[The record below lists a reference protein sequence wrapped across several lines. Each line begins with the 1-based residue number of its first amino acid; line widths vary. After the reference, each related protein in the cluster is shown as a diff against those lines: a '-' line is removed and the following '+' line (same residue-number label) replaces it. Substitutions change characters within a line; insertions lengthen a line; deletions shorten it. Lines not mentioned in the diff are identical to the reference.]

1 MRTERELLLLI
12 TKRFQ
17 EEFNNV
23 EWYSNFDKELIDEIE
38 KVLAQP
44 EFKYSP
50 TKACPNKIDG
60 SCPLHN
66 LQCNYP
72 ECEK

>member
-1 MRTERELLLLI
+1 MRTEKELLYLI

-23 EWYSNFDKELIDEIE
+23 EWYSNFDKELLAEIE
-38 KVLAQP
+38 KVLEPVAWTNANS
-44 EFKYSP
+44 YLV
-50 TKACPNKIDG
+50 G
-60 SCPLHN
+60 VR
-66 LQCNYP
+66 YP